1 MHIRTIRTLAVA
13 AMTLL
18 GTGIPLS
25 VPAQETGAKK
35 EAVKTENYSFSVKT
49 DKADAIYKKGEPV
62 TFTVQLLKDKKPV
75 SGVKLQYRLSANGD
89 WGKMQSAVSDKPV
102 VATTKL
108 DKPGWVSI
116 EVYAIGPD
124 GKRVKKPRKTS
135 ICAARSAQWSLRLK
149 SRNPPPNPPISMR
162 SGKLSAKHST
172 RSPFRRNA
180 KKSPFR
186 KSSKTKPSVTT

>member
-62 TFTVQLLKDKKPV
+62 TITVQLLKD
-75 SGVKLQYRLSANGD
+75 
-89 WGKMQSAVSDKPV
+89 
-102 VATTKL
+102 
-108 DKPGWVSI
+108 
-116 EVYAIGPD
+116 
-124 GKRVKKPRKTS
+124 
-135 ICAARSAQWSLRLK
+135 
-149 SRNPPPNPPISMR
+149 
-162 SGKLSAKHST
+162 
-172 RSPFRRNA
+172 
-180 KKSPFR
+180 
-186 KSSKTKPSVTT
+186 